1 MAANKRILIVTL
13 QLGLLAVVLLGW
25 EVASRAGWIDHMI
38 FSRPTE
44 IGGGVIHL
52 LATPTTYM
60 HLGVTATETVSA
72 FLSGSLLAVLAGF
85 ACARKPLLA
94 AVLDPYIKVG
104 NAMPRVV
111 LAPLFIIWFGT
122 GILSKTIFGMTL
134 VFFVVFFN
142 TFRGVQEVD
151 VNVIN
156 NARML
161 GATPRQVFRHV
172 VLPSV
177 MTWILAGL
185 HTSVGMALVGAV
197 VGEYIASSR
206 GLGYLI
212 HLADGNLD
220 QANVFAGLV
229 ILSVF
234 ALGVDWLVTL
244 LERRLL
250 RWRAANPR

>member
-1 MAANKRILIVTL
+1 MAL
-13 QLGLLAVVLLGW
+13 QLGLLLACLAAW
-25 EVASRAGWIDHMI
+25 ELVSRAGWISQLL

-44 IGGGVIHL
+44 VGACVWRML
-52 LATPTTYM
+52 VTPDTYL
-60 HLGVTATETVSA
+60 HLGVTGLETLTA
-72 FLSGSLLAVLAGF
+72 FIAGSLLAVVAGF

-94 AVLDPYIKVG
+94 DVLDPYIKVG

-122 GILSKTIFGMTL
+122 GILSKTIFGITL

-161 GATPRQVFRHV
+161 GASPRQVFRHV

-177 MTWILAGL
+177 MSWIIAGL

-197 VGEYIASSR
+197 VGEYFAASR

-212 HLADGNLD
+212 RIAEGNID
-220 QANVFAGLV
+220 QANVFAGLA
-229 ILSVF
+229 ILSIF
-234 ALGVDWLVTL
+234 ALAVDLAVTFA
-244 LERRLL
+244 ERKLM
-250 RWRAANPR
+250 RWRPPVAGK